1 MAEGAPAAGRGC
13 ETVALCP
20 KNGSGLKLPGKRRQ
34 TLCSATQPPPR
45 GRAWAWSVCVRLRTM
60 RASPQVV
67 RWCWVAMPH
76 YLLPCACGQRVTV
89 TTAQAGSRVR
99 CGCGRMLDVPTLR
112 GLSRLEV
119 AGAGREGP
127 HRRTWGPL
135 RGGLFAGGLLVAAA
149 GLVLVAFYGARS
161 LQLSALAVDR
171 SAEVVREE
179 AAYIDQRTPAELLD
193 LWKAERDEGLG
204 ESRMPIWVAAQQRRR
219 LFHFWM
225 AVGAGGVVLGVAAAA
240 AAVVGQHRA
249 GTSPLAP

>member
-1 MAEGAPAAGRGC
+1 
-13 ETVALCP
+13 
-20 KNGSGLKLPGKRRQ
+20 
-34 TLCSATQPPPR
+34 
-45 GRAWAWSVCVRLRTM
+45 
-60 RASPQVV
+60 
-67 RWCWVAMPH
+67 
-76 YLLPCACGQRVTV
+76 
-89 TTAQAGSRVR
+89 
-99 CGCGRMLDVPTLR
+99 
-112 GLSRLEV
+112 
-119 AGAGREGP
+119 
-127 HRRTWGPL
+127 
-135 RGGLFAGGLLVAAA
+135 LLVAAA